1 MQPPVLIRSEDLQY
15 FFQIQNNTWPR
26 RQGSSSSLKYYR
38 ATAKVNFTWLRISN
52 DFRLSVR
59 KNFED

>member
-1 MQPPVLIRSEDLQY
+1 MQPVWIRSEDLQY
-15 FFQIQNNTWPR
+15 FFQIQNNTWLC
-26 RQGSSSSLKYYR
+26 RQGSSSILKYYR